1 MSEYLFDASSVVD
14 ILIGKNGADVD
25 VSILFDE
32 YMLDLTMY
40 EAANALWKTGL
51 AHDNLTDSALED
63 AVTILSRLGTEVQ
76 LETVINENLS
86 TTMDLAQSN
95 GLTFY
100 DAAYLATTERND
112 LTLVTE
118 DSALRKAAREQEIPV
133 DSVRTDSS
141 L

>member
-1 MSEYLFDASSVVD
+1 MSEYLFDASSVVE
-14 ILIGKNGADVD
+14 IIIGEHGADVD

-51 AHDNLTDSALED
+51 DHDNLTDSELED
-63 AVTILSRLGTEVQ
+63 AVTILSRLGTEAQ
-76 LETVINENLS
+76 LETVINEKLS

-118 DSALRKAAREQEIPV
+118 DSALRKAARGQEIPV